1 MIKNITIYC
10 ASSPG
15 IPTHYFEAAQ
25 AVTALLVNHGFGVRY
40 GGGAVGLMGTV
51 ADTVLKLDGQITGI
65 IPKFMIDVE
74 WEHKGVKNMI
84 HVNSMHERKALLI
97 QDTSAVLALPGGSG
111 TLEELYEV
119 VSLKKLGFFPHPI
132 ILLNTNGYYDPL
144 VEMAQKMADENFMR
158 PEHLKIWS
166 VANTPEAV
174 IEAIEKHEP
183 WGPEVINFAAVRE
196 GEN

>member
-15 IPTHYFEAAQ
+15 VPLHYFEAAK

-51 ADTVLKLDGQITGI
+51 ADTVLKLNGNITGI

-84 HVNSMHERKALLI
+84 HVTSMHERKALLI
-97 QDTSAVLALPGGSG
+97 QDSSAVLALPGGSG

-144 VEMAQKMADENFMR
+144 IEMAQKMADENFMR
-158 PEHLKIWS
+158 PEHLNIWS
-166 VANTPEAV
+166 VANTPEEV
-174 IEAIEKHEP
+174 IEAIDKHEP

>member
-166 VANTPEAV
+166 VANTPESV